1 MHHYDGDTLSWDR
14 PIRKE
19 LDLVEEDI
27 RKSVFSDQTLL
38 TDICMHV
45 IGAGGKRMRPGLAL
59 LSYKAVGGDEAPNI
73 IGIAAAFELIH
84 SATLIHDDI
93 NDDGEIRRGKV
104 AAYRKYGVQK
114 ALIAGDFLFVRSFRL
129 GGFWNQKVVETISDA
144 CTATAESEILQN
156 AWEFDPQTPLDQY
169 LKIIE
174 GKTAMPMWAAARV
187 GAYLGGGSEE
197 QIQAMG
203 QFGLN
208 LGMAFQIV
216 DDMLDINGD
225 IKDLG
230 KARGV
235 DFMDG
240 KPTLPLMVA
249 MRDGKVGPRLSKM
262 FVKREKSKQEIDE
275 ALGLVLRT
283 RALEES
289 LEHAREFGK
298 KALTHLSTLGESEF
312 KDSMRDL
319 VEAVLDR
326 RK

>member
-1 MHHYDGDTLSWDR
+1 LSWDR

-19 LDLVEEDI
+19 LDLVEESI
-27 RKSVFSDQTLL
+27 RKSVCSDQNLL

-45 IGAGGKRMRPGLAL
+45 IGAGGKRIRPGLAL
-59 LSYKAVGGDEAPNI
+59 LAYKAVGGQEAPNI
-73 IGIAAAFELIH
+73 VGIAAAFELIH

-93 NDDGEIRRGKV
+93 NDDGEIRRGKI
-104 AAYRKYGVQK
+104 AAYRKFGVQK

-129 GGFWNQKVVETISDA
+129 GGCWNQKVVEIISDA

-156 AWEFDPQTPLDQY
+156 AWEFDPETPLHQY

-197 QIQAMG
+197 QIEAMG
-203 QFGLN
+203 RYGLD
-208 LGMAFQIV
+208 LGMAFQII
-216 DDMLDINGD
+216 DDMLDINGEV
-225 IKDLG
+225 KDLG
-230 KARGV
+230 KSRGI

-249 MRDGKVGPRLSKM
+249 MRDPVVGPELARM
-262 FVKREKSKQEIDE
+262 FVNEEKSRAEVDA
-275 ALGLVLRT
+275 ALQMVLRT
-283 RALEES
+283 CALEES
-289 LEHAREFGK
+289 LEHARDFGR
-298 KALTHLSTLGESEF
+298 KALSHLSLLDESEC
-312 KDSMRDL
+312 KQSMREL
-319 VEAVLDR
+319 VVAVLDR